1 MSSDVDP
8 SVILSIVRRT
18 NDSEKKMKVTKL
30 IKEKKIDE
38 LFNLVGYKPKNHTKE
53 MNEVF
58 FNTLYT
64 YLGVE
69 DIEYANMRET

>member
-18 NDSEKKMKVTKL
+18 EDKEKKMKVTNL
-30 IKEKKIDE
+30 IKEKRIDD
-38 LFNLVGYKPKNHTKE
+38 LFSLVGYKPKNHTKE
-53 MNEVF
+53 MNEDF
-58 FNTLYT
+58 FNALYT

-69 DIEYANMRET
+69 DIEYTNI